1 MEIESLL
8 KQLPSVLELCKTEA
22 VILERNGT
30 PEAVVISY
38 KRYDELMNALE
49 DLQDLEAI
57 GEIEGDIDKNGA
69 IPWDEVRQ
77 QLNIEDQ

>member
-1 MEIESLL
+1 VEIESLL
-8 KQLPSVLELCKTEA
+8 QQLPAVLDLCKTEA

-30 PEAVVISY
+30 PQAVVISY
-38 KRYDELMNALE
+38 ERYDELMNALE

-57 GEIEGDIDKNGA
+57 AEIEGDIDKNGA

-77 QLNIEDQ
+77 QLNIEDR

>member
-8 KQLPSVLELCKTEA
+8 QQLPAVLDLCKTEA

-30 PEAVVISY
+30 PQAVVISY
-38 KRYDELMNALE
+38 ERYDELMNALE

-57 GEIEGDIDKNGA
+57 AEIEGDIDKNGA

-77 QLNIEDQ
+77 QLNIEDR